1 MDLTRLRG
9 FRDILGVDAQT
20 MALVEEQ
27 ARRLM
32 RRYNIGEIRTPVLE
46 AVQLFQRTA
55 GETSDLV
62 EKQIYSFT
70 DRDQDETVVALRPE
84 GTPGV
89 VRAYIEAGLDRSDPE
104 QRFYYEGPM
113 FRRERPQKGRFRQ
126 FHQFGV
132 EVFGRAD
139 AACDAEMIIMI
150 DDLRSELNLE
160 LETQINS
167 LGCAECRPAFRAA

>member
-1 MDLTRLRG
+1 MELTRLRG

-20 MALVEEQ
+20 MALVEEH

-46 AVQLFQRTA
+46 AVELFQRTA

-84 GTPGV
+84 GTAGV
-89 VRAYIEAGLDRSDPE
+89 VRAYI
-104 QRFYYEGPM
+104 
-113 FRRERPQKGRFRQ
+113 
-126 FHQFGV
+126 
-132 EVFGRAD
+132 
-139 AACDAEMIIMI
+139 
-150 DDLRSELNLE
+150 
-160 LETQINS
+160 
-167 LGCAECRPAFRAA
+167 

>member
-1 MDLTRLRG
+1 MELTRLRG

-20 MALVEEQ
+20 MARVEEQ

-32 RRYNIGEIRTPVLE
+32 RRYNIGEIRTPALE
-46 AVQLFQRTA
+46 AVELFQRTA

-84 GTPGV
+84 GTAGV

-104 QRFYYEGPM
+104 QRFFYSGPV
-113 FRRERPQKGRFRQ
+113 FRRERPQKGRYRQ
-126 FHQFGV
+126 HFQFGV
-132 EVFGRAD
+132 EIF
-139 AACDAEMIIMI
+139 
-150 DDLRSELNLE
+150 
-160 LETQINS
+160 
-167 LGCAECRPAFRAA
+167 RPPPPPSHSHPPTPPPPLLPPPQ